1 MLLKENHV
9 HSGDCVSCNHFI
21 SPVPGWVISSL
32 RYSSSRNNYTCG
44 TIYVDH
50 CSTFLVINHQ
60 LTANASDAICGK
72 LLIERE
78 AADVVVSI
86 KGYHSDNGVFNSAEF
101 CSPCSDLGQSLHFN
115 GVGAIHQN
123 GVAERTIQ
131 TITNMACADM
141 LHATLHWPE

>member
-1 MLLKENHV
+1 
-9 HSGDCVSCNHFI
+9 
-21 SPVPGWVISSL
+21 
-32 RYSSSRNNYTCG
+32 
-44 TIYVDH
+44 VDH